1 MYSFQLRRF
10 EVFVPITRLFAGR
23 RAELWQAFAN
33 IFGKIDG
40 NGSLPYKPRQL
51 SAMARFDRWRLIGA
65 GNGPV
70 LGRPASPDALSIRST
85 LNSTANCPV
94 SGELPVKR
102 TYQPS
107 KLVRKRRHGF
117 RARLATAGGRKV
129 LAARR
134 ARGRKRL
141 SA

>member
-1 MYSFQLRRF
+1 LSFGLPLSLNRQIARS
-10 EVFVPITRLFAGR
+10 
-23 RAELWQAFAN
+23 AEN
-33 IFGKIDG
+33 D
-40 NGSLPYKPRQL
+40 
-51 SAMARFDRWRLIGA
+51 
-65 GNGPV
+65 
-70 LGRPASPDALSIRST
+70 
-85 LNSTANCPV
+85 
-94 SGELPVKR
+94 PVKR